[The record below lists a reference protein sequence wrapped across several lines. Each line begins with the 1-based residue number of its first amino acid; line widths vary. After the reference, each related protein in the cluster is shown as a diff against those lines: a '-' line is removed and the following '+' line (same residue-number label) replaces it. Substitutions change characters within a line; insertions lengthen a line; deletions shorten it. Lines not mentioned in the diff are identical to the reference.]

1 MKESLRGRS
10 GFCGRRDGALC
21 LLSAPF
27 RPERPFPIPVLFC
40 LARVER
46 RGGRPWLVW
55 AFDLEGTPVLPRIEP
70 PEGGHTEG
78 AD

>member
-1 MKESLRGRS
+1 
-10 GFCGRRDGALC
+10 
-21 LLSAPF
+21 
-27 RPERPFPIPVLFC
+27 
-40 LARVER
+40 
-46 RGGRPWLVW
+46 VW

>member
-1 MKESLRGRS
+1 MTGKNRQTLHDALEAELAPVRLSEA
-10 GFCGRRDGALC
+10 RRAAILAAAGGAG
-21 LLSAPF
+21 
-27 RPERPFPIPVLFC
+27 
-40 LARVER
+40 ARR